1 VTPSLRLFML
11 TAHILSSV
19 GLLGAI
25 AAFLALSITG
35 LTSQDALTV
44 RGVYLAMDLI
54 ARLVIVPLA
63 FAALLTGVVQSLGT
77 PWGLFRHYW
86 VLLKLLLTVFATTV
100 LLLKME
106 LIRYV
111 ANRAASTTLSSADLH
126 DARLQLVVHAAGGLL
141 VLLVPVVLSVYKPR
155 GMTRYG
161 ARKLREQRV
170 LSQSHVRVR
179 LGLSRPKRTLAPI
192 NGQGS

>member
-1 VTPSLRLFML
+1 MTPGLRLFML

-19 GLLGAI
+19 GLVGAI

-44 RGVYLAMDLI
+44 RAVYLAMDLN
-54 ARLVIVPLA
+54 ARLVIVPLS
-63 FAALLTGVVQSLGT
+63 FAALLTGVVQALGT

-100 LLLKME
+100 LLIKIE

-111 ANRAASTTLSSADLH
+111 ADGAARTTLSTADLH
-126 DARLQLVVHAAGGLL
+126 EVRLQLVAHAAGGLL

-161 ARKLREQRV
+161 ARQLREQRM
-170 LSQSHVRVR
+170 LS
-179 LGLSRPKRTLAPI
+179 
-192 NGQGS
+192 